1 MSSYIKK
8 FAPNTSETSI
18 SEAAKLLAKKA
29 KRQGSNQCM
38 EDIDKDTSE
47 ISSAAKKPSIS
58 PEEKS
63 PDQAVID
70 AENKRL
76 EKEKKE
82 EAKKKQVEE
91 TYKFL
96 TRKPKRQGS
105 NQVFEGYV
113 IKHLPSGRFL
123 SHEPN
128 TNFVGNPLDHDNPN
142 RQLDIMKVIYPD
154 DAEKLAKH
162 YGKDFKAVPY
172 DNLNTPKKMKTMH
185 PKSKRTDWD

>member
-1 MSSYIKK
+1 MSKFFQPYKDNSKETIEKTASFLNKK
-8 FAPNTSETSI
+8 P
-18 SEAAKLLAKKA
+18 L
-29 KRQGSNQCM
+29 RQGSNQSLA
-38 EDIDKDTSE
+38 ESKELSE
-47 ISSAAKKPSIS
+47 A
-58 PEEKS
+58 
-63 PDQAVID
+63 
-70 AENKRL
+70 
-76 EKEKKE
+76 
-82 EAKKKQVEE
+82 
-91 TYKFL
+91 
-96 TRKPKRQGS
+96 
-105 NQVFEGYV
+105 YV

-142 RQLDIMKVIYPD
+142 RQLDVMKVIYPD